1 MLAVN
6 PDWRVSTASV
16 CLNAASSASSSSW
29 IVIVPAIVRTAPEPA
44 PSCSTASMAARR
56 IRGWWVRPEVVVG
69 READHAPVVDRG
81 DRALGRRHHAQR
93 PVQVA
98 LAQRRQ
104 LVVEVGEGVRACRGH
119 GVASSVASL
128 GTQSRMTLPEPPERA
143 AANAASWSRNPNRS
157 VIAGVMSSPDWS
169 ITVILYQVS
178 YISRP

>member
-1 MLAVN
+1 
-6 PDWRVSTASV
+6 R
-16 CLNAASSASSSSW
+16 
-29 IVIVPAIVRTAPEPA
+29 A
-44 PSCSTASMAARR
+44 PSCDVHRARDR
-56 IRGWWVRPEVVVG
+56 AHAPGARPQLLDGLDGRTPHPWVVGQAQVVVG

-81 DRALGRRHHAQR
+81 DRALGRRHHAQG

-98 LAQRRQ
+98 LTQFRQ

-143 AANAASWSRNPNRS
+143 AANAALWSRKPNRS

-169 ITVILYQVS
+169 ITVSLYQVS